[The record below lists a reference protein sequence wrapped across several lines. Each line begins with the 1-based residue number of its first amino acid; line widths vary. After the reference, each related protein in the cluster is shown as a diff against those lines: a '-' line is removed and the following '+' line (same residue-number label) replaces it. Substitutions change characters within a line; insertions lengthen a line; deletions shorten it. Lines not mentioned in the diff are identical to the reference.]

1 MNAGATLRASIIR
14 TSMVPVPFDRARSD
28 AWSNDVEGLPRGTA
42 RTDARSAEKE
52 GGSDI
57 DIDDGERQRV
67 IGILQYLEYKT
78 KCEWERER
86 GAASATIDDT
96 DSIYNPKGEVLQIDV
111 EASATGRISRMF
123 TIFPYRDANWIVSIA
138 FILGSTSFTVNAFL
152 GMLPVWYDPTTLG
165 PEIATAT
172 VATLDGG
179 AALFV
184 TAGMLAII
192 SALNADRGTLEAPKT
207 NKEGVVVFK
216 YRPALLGSPSWS
228 WAPPAAQCAAIA
240 STLPFQTGAFQML
253 GGIILSTSA
262 VASFPGVLNPQENF
276 FLFQMLVFL
285 PLIIG
290 GSMFFLAN
298 ITLMIYTQ
306 DAWYKPKPASADW
319 LGLFWSMVASTG
331 FALTGILLMMGDSS
345 GAAYASLYGSLL
357 FLWGSITQLY
367 CLMEFHPTGWAA

>member
-28 AWSNDVEGLPRGTA
+28 AWSNDVEALPRGP
-42 RTDARSAEKE
+42 ARSAEKD
-52 GGSDI
+52 GDSDI
-57 DIDDGERQRV
+57 DVDHQERQRV

-86 GAASATIDDT
+86 GATSVTINNDT
-96 DSIYNPKGEVLQIDV
+96 DSIYDPKGEVLQIDV
-111 EASATGRISRMF
+111 EASTAGRISRMF
-123 TIFPYRDANWIVSIA
+123 TIFPYRDANWVVAIA
-138 FILGSTSFTVNAFL
+138 FVLGSISFTVNAFL

-179 AALFV
+179 SGLFV
-184 TAGMLAII
+184 AAGMLAII
-192 SALNADRGTLEAPKT
+192 SALNADRGTLEAPKK
-207 NKEGVVVFK
+207 NKEGVVVVK

-298 ITLMIYTQ
+298 IALMIYIQ
-306 DAWYKPKPASADW
+306 DVWYKPKPSSADW
-319 LGLFWSMVASTG
+319 LGTFWNMSASTG
-331 FALTGILLMMGDSS
+331 FALTGILLIMGDSS

-367 CLMEFHPTGWAA
+367 SLMEFHPTGWAA

>member
-28 AWSNDVEGLPRGTA
+28 AWSNDVEGLPRGPA
-42 RTDARSAEKE
+42 RTAAGSAGKE
-52 GGSDI
+52 GANGI
-57 DIDDGERQRV
+57 DVDDGERQRV

-78 KCEWERER
+78 QCEWERER
-86 GAASATIDDT
+86 GATSVTIDDA

-111 EASATGRISRMF
+111 EASAAGRITRMF
-123 TIFPYRDANWIVSIA
+123 TIFPYRDANWIVAVSFVIGSI
-138 FILGSTSFTVNAFL
+138 SFTVNAFL

-179 AALFV
+179 ALLFL
-184 TAGMLAII
+184 TAGMLAIVT
-192 SALNADRGTLEAPKT
+192 ALNADRGTLEVPKK
-207 NKEGVVVFK
+207 NKEGIVEVK

-228 WAPPAAQCAAIA
+228 WAPPAAQCAAVA
-240 STLPFQTGAFQML
+240 STLPFQAGMAQML

-262 VASFPGVLNPQENF
+262 VAGFPGVLNPMENF

-298 ITLMIYTQ
+298 LTLMIYIQ
-306 DAWYKPKPASADW
+306 DAWYKPKPSSADW
-319 LGLFWSMVASTG
+319 QGFFWNMVASTG
-331 FALTGILLMMGDSS
+331 FALTGILLMMGDTPGS
-345 GAAYASLYGSLL
+345 AYASLYGSIL
-357 FLWGSITQLY
+357 FLWGSITQWY
-367 CLMEFHPTGWAA
+367 ALMEFHPTGWAS